1 MKDFNAI
8 LFGYLKIL
16 SKGELHSNIKLL
28 NKSNYSVIIYMVIK
42 MKIYFG
48 ENLKRLRTEKRLT
61 QEALAQS
68 LGVSFQTISKWER
81 GDSYPDI
88 TMLPVI
94 AAIFEITVDELLNSE
109 KTQNPQK
116 AESYIKLFDEMQLK
130 DVCNVLNEYK
140 TAVKKFPDNYAI
152 LVRYMELLRI
162 ANSGTLSDYESISH
176 ELTSA
181 YFKIQGRCNDEAI
194 RIWSKRIMVEH
205 LMFQYC
211 CLGYDEEYRKQ
222 AKLIV
227 DTLPSLS
234 DSKEIVSIQTSASE
248 DWNVILEN
256 TIEELSFQLQR
267 AIISYCYYD
276 DSFSNEYKIKTIESI
291 NGILKLIDT
300 NENITK
306 NRIHIIYNY
315 GHLGSLYAQINDT
328 ENALKNFRLAAELAK
343 ETDNEP
349 EIEKIKVFYE
359 QEHRFRKMNMK
370 ERMYELMTKHYNLS
384 EKFKATPEF
393 QEIINMLNE
402 KS

>member
-1 MKDFNAI
+1 
-8 LFGYLKIL
+8 
-16 SKGELHSNIKLL
+16 
-28 NKSNYSVIIYMVIK
+28 

-48 ENLKRLRTEKRLT
+48 ENLKRLRKDKGLT
-61 QEALAQS
+61 QEALAYS
-68 LGVSFQTISKWER
+68 IGVSFQTISKWER
-81 GDSYPDI
+81 DETYPDI
-88 TMLPVI
+88 TVLPVI
-94 AAIFEITVDELLNSE
+94 AAIFEVTVDNLLGAD
-109 KTQNPQK
+109 KPQK
-116 AESYIKLFDEMQLK
+116 EKEAEDYIELYNKMHLK
-130 DVCNVLNEYK
+130 NVSEVLKEYK
-140 TAVKKFPDNYAI
+140 NAIKRFPDDYAI
-152 LVRYMELLRI
+152 LVRYMELLRLE
-162 ANSGTLSDYESISH
+162 NFHQLSDYESITH

-181 YFKIQGRCNDEAI
+181 YFKIQGRCNDESI

-267 AIISYCYYD
+267 AIISYCHYD

-291 NGILKLIDT
+291 NDILKLIDT
-300 NENITK
+300 NNNITK

-315 GHLGSLYAQINDT
+315 GHLGSIYATTNDI
-328 ENALKNFRLAAELAK
+328 ENALKNLRLAAELAK
-343 ETDNEP
+343 ETDNNP
-349 EIEKIKVFYE
+349 QTEKIKVFYE
-359 QEHRFRKMNMK
+359 QEHRFRNMNMK

-393 QEIINMLNE
+393 QEIISIL
-402 KS
+402 K